1 MLKNSINFVEHF
13 LKSKT
18 NLSDNFSLILALKT
32 VYIRQIESFIAENYH
47 QQLFRCPVHL
57 SIGQESIAVGVCEE
71 LNKVDKVVSTHRSH
85 AHYLAKGG
93 DVEKMLA
100 EIMGLSSGCCNGRG
114 GSMHLIDTKVGF
126 MASVPIV
133 GSALPIA
140 SGLSYAQKL
149 QNDDEITVCF
159 VGDATFETGQFHE
172 SLNFISTNSLP
183 ILIVYE
189 NNGYSTYSNLVD
201 RQPLNKNLRKIIEG
215 YGISYIHDN
224 GDDVLEVNRI
234 AKNLIQNTRNKVP
247 NFVELDTF
255 RRFEHCGPNLDD
267 DLGYRTKEEIKS
279 YEKRDPIYLILN
291 NKKLIQYEKL
301 IHEFI
306 SKLDSYL
313 MSIYLKLQKEKVNI
327 KEIELSDLK

>member
-1 MLKNSINFVEHF
+1 MLKNSINFVENF
-13 LKSKT
+13 LRSKNT
-18 NLSDNFSLILALKT
+18 INDYSLLNLALKT
-32 VYIRQIESFIAENYH
+32 VYVRQIESFIAKNYH

-57 SIGQESIAVGVCEE
+57 SIGQESIAVGICEE
-71 LNKVDKVVSTHRSH
+71 LSKFDKVISTHRSH

-93 DVEKMLA
+93 DIVKMLA
-100 EIMGLSSGCCNGRG
+100 EIMGLTTGCCNGRG
-114 GSMHLIDTKVGF
+114 GSMHLFDTEVGF
-126 MASVPIV
+126 MASIPIV

-149 QNDDEITVCF
+149 QNDDEISVCF

-189 NNGYSTYSNLVD
+189 NNGYSTYSPLTE

-215 YGISYIHDN
+215 YGISYFHEN
-224 GDDVLEVNRI
+224 GDDVLEVNTI
-234 AKNLIQNTRNKVP
+234 AKNLIQITRNKIP
-247 NFVELDTF
+247 NFIELDTF

-267 DLGYRTKEEIKS
+267 DLGYRTEDEIQS

-291 NKKLIQYEKL
+291 NVKLSQYEYLIQ
-301 IHEFI
+301 EFI
-306 SKLDSYL
+306 SKLDNYL
-313 MSIYLKLQKEKVNI
+313 MSLYLKLQNQKVNLE
-327 KEIELSDLK
+327 EIELSDLK